1 MQAKTRIVAVAFLFT
16 SLLGCTVQDRMI
28 FGDGV
33 ATLTGRGGEIARAD
47 VMPSTRSLIR
57 ELAPQQP
64 KPVWVS
70 QLPEEAVDFA
80 TYIDENR
87 LLIGTVESGTYLGI
101 PDFKEIILYDT
112 AKGTELWRSA
122 RPPIR
127 NGRYRVLATAPTI
140 ILGGWGEERVRLL
153 GYQPS
158 NGAKL
163 WEQEIDAPFRVV
175 TDGETLLATG
185 FKDNTWNVTAFN
197 VRDGSIRWRQTVASG
212 ESADQPVNMLVDNGS
227 LLLVSRE
234 VTALTMADGK
244 IKWHAGFGGEKL
256 TALDLNRRADG
267 YLLVGMEGL
276 VRINASNGAVT
287 WLYHATQPPIR
298 MASVA
303 GNRAFLL
310 RGNGP
315 LLKSGAG
322 NETGFAVESVDLNSG
337 KLVWRS
343 ALPSRATSA
352 LLRLDNHLVFSTRN
366 QLIALDAANGKSLF
380 RRTYSSEMIAASP
393 TEARYQGQPDLLE
406 PRGGNVI
413 VARELYGVAA
423 FSLQSG
429 KRIWEQ
435 PHYLIPQ
442 NNPYT
447 VNWQADVLEQTL
459 KLYGFKPASTT
470 TAVGF
475 QQTRN
480 ESLILQTMQRS
491 ADSTIAQA
499 NRTLRNQSTTRLG
512 GQLAHTSKITSIESN
527 MIAERMAQNQEAIQ
541 ATFDFMWAYMD
552 LAEAMGKAL
561 KQRAYQAL
569 FERLAMKMNA
579 SLTARAH
586 AFQGD
591 YYVWPF
597 QERGRGLTLI
607 DLDTGKRND
616 LIFSPTVPP
625 LTEYG
630 VDLPTYAIDPA
641 GRRLVTFGVPLNEKY
656 LQEYVKWKWRIP
668 RADVL
673 DYNLA
678 TLKFARKS
686 TTAKY
691 WEENLKTDLVE
702 WASAGNL
709 AKVKELIANGVNVNQ
724 EKYTVTPLWMAIYR
738 GHADIVRVLIAHGA
752 NVNWEH
758 TMMKLKPLTMAK
770 NVKASSEIIKMLEDA
785 GATE

>member
-1 MQAKTRIVAVAFLFT
+1 MHGKLVAVSFLLIL
-16 SLLGCTVQDRMI
+16 LLGCTVQDRMI

-33 ATLTGRGGEIARAD
+33 AALTGRGGEVARGDA
-47 VMPSTRSLIR
+47 MPSTRSLIH

-64 KPVWVS
+64 QPGWVS

-80 TYIDENR
+80 TYIDQSR
-87 LLIGTVESGTYLGI
+87 LLIGTVESGAYLGI
-101 PDFKEIILYDT
+101 PDFKDIILYDT
-112 AKGTELWRSA
+112 TKGIELWHSPRHE
-122 RPPIR
+122 IR
-127 NGRYRVLATAPTI
+127 NGRYSVLTTVPNIVLA
-140 ILGGWGEERVRLL
+140 GWGEQRLWLL
-153 GYQPS
+153 GYQPD
-158 NGAKL
+158 NGTKI
-163 WEQEIDAPFRVV
+163 WQHEIDAPFRAV
-175 TDGETLLATG
+175 TDRETLLVTG
-185 FKDNTWNVTAFN
+185 FENNTWSLTAFN
-197 VRDGSIRWRQTVASG
+197 IKDGTVRWRHTVASRV
-212 ESADQPVNMLVDNGS
+212 SADQPVNIVVDKGS

-234 VTALTMADGK
+234 VTALSLADGK
-244 IKWHAGFGGEKL
+244 TKWHASIGDDKF
-256 TALDLNRRADG
+256 TTLDLSRQADS

-276 VRINASNGAVT
+276 VRINATNGAAS
-287 WLYHATQPPIR
+287 WLYHAKVQPIR
-298 MASVA
+298 MAAVSA
-303 GNRAFLL
+303 GRVFLL
-310 RGNGP
+310 RGDGP
-315 LLKSGAG
+315 LLKSAAG
-322 NETGFAVESVDLNSG
+322 NETGFSIDCVDLRSG
-337 KLVWRS
+337 KLIWRY

-352 LLRLDNHLVFSTRN
+352 LLHLSRRLVLSTKN
-366 QLIALDAANGKSLF
+366 QLIVLDAAQGKSLF
-380 RRTYSSEMIAASP
+380 QRTFSDEMIAASP

-406 PRGGNVI
+406 PRGDNII

-435 PHYLIPQ
+435 PHYLQPQ

-447 VNWQADVLEQTL
+447 VNWQAGVLEKTM
-459 KLYGFKPASTT
+459 KLYGFNPAK
-470 TAVGF
+470 AAPVEFGF

-480 ESLILQTMQRS
+480 ESLILQTLQHSTDS
-491 ADSTIAQA
+491 AIAQA
-499 NRTLRNQSTTRLG
+499 NRTLADRSTTRLG
-512 GQLAHTSKITSIESN
+512 GRLAHTSKITSIESN
-527 MIAERMAQNQEAIQ
+527 IIAERMQQNQAAIQ

-552 LAEAMGKAL
+552 LVEALGEAL

-569 FERLAMKMNA
+569 FERLAMKMNSTLA
-579 SLTARAH
+579 ARAH

-607 DLDTGKRND
+607 DLNTGRRND
-616 LIFSPTVPP
+616 LIFSPAVPP
-625 LTEYG
+625 LTDYG
-630 VDLPTYAIDPA
+630 VDLTVYAIDPS
-641 GRRLVTFGVPLNEKY
+641 GKHLVTFGVPLDEQH
-656 LQEYVKWKWRIP
+656 LQEYVKWKWRVP
-668 RADVL
+668 HEAAL

-678 TLKFARKS
+678 KLTFTRKS

-702 WASAGNL
+702 WANVGNL
-709 AKVKELIANGVNVNQ
+709 AKVKELIAHGVNVNQ

-758 TMMKLKPLTMAK
+758 TMMKVKPLMMAK